1 MEIENI
7 LEQVEIGDIVLLRD
21 PLEKRDPVGYV
32 IKLSQ
37 NEITLGDLNPMR
49 NPTSQQ
55 TMKKTNYRIGP
66 FDGGTI
72 EESHFR
78 HNAYR
83 EFEILRKYK
92 PIK

>member
-1 MEIENI
+1 MKIEKI
-7 LEQVEIGDIVLLRD
+7 LDEVSIGDIVLLRD

-49 NPTSQQ
+49 NPSSPQA
-55 TMKKTNYRIGP
+55 MNKTNYRIGP
-66 FDGGTI
+66 FDGGTE